1 MKPSLKVITIV
12 LLDFLVPH
20 DATTVKTENATEAF
34 QCGIYMA
41 ASSIP
46 NAGFGV
52 YTTRSISEGET
63 AQPSAESPLIPL
75 YDWDDDENVMGFR
88 STMNNYIWG
97 ANDMASLEAD
107 TSGYENSMSLGA
119 LCNFHTVSYRMD
131 YNDVCKSYVNH
142 MYLIQYSN
150 MKTTLIMAAHCYELL
165 LINSIDN

>member
-63 AQPSAESPLIPL
+63 AQPSAESPLIPI
-75 YDWDDDENVMGFR
+75 YDWDDDDDDDFR
-88 STMNNYIWG
+88 KRTMNNYLWM
-97 ANDMASLEAD
+97 ALDMASLEAD
-107 TSGYENSMSLGA
+107 TSGYENSMSIGA
-119 LCNFHTVSYRMD
+119 LCNFHTVSF
-131 YNDVCKSYVNH
+131 
-142 MYLIQYSN
+142 IEW
-150 MKTTLIMAAHCYELL
+150 I
-165 LINSIDN
+165 